1 MPAQMAWL
9 QTYFLN
15 GFITSIISRAFGK
28 VLWHTKWCMKV
39 LCGPSCGPA
48 VWGYLYLVDKESTD
62 YRLVDHM
69 DLQFQDCTTNTVN
82 FCCYI
87 ERNIYMCV
95 CVYVFCIMILF
106 RLTSAFT
113 CHKLDWYSLP
123 NILVWSPSMSTSWPY
138 SYKTKICIEGL

>member
-1 MPAQMAWL
+1 MPAQIVWL

-15 GFITSIISRAFGK
+15 GFITSILSRAFGK

-39 LCGPSCGPA
+39 LWGPCGPA
-48 VWGYLYLVDKESTD
+48 VWRYLYLVDNESTD

-87 ERNIYMCV
+87 EHNINVCV
-95 CVYVFCIMILF
+95 CGCVCILHNDIISTYKCIHMSQARSIFPSQHLSVIIINVYIMTL
-106 RLTSAFT
+106 
-113 CHKLDWYSLP
+113 
-123 NILVWSPSMSTSWPY
+123 
-138 SYKTKICIEGL
+138 